1 MHRVITLC
9 TIARLS
15 NTTRLCV
22 LICALLFGSLSTAVN
37 AQQVWPLERA
47 IHLIVPFPAG
57 SSPDLLAR
65 LLATPLSKALNQNI
79 IVENKP
85 GAGGNIGTRLAAR
98 AAPDGYTILLHTS
111 TLTANVSL
119 YKNMGLNV
127 QKDLIPVSQ
136 VALIPNVLMVN
147 NDFQAK
153 TLKDFVDVVKQKKVA
168 INYGSSGSGASNH
181 LAGVLFNNM
190 VGGDMVHVPYKGGS
204 LANNDLLAGQV
215 QAVFSPLVEV
225 LGFLDSG
232 KLRPLGVTT
241 NSRIAKLPDVPAIAE
256 VLPGF
261 EIVLWNG
268 VFVPTGTSKEIV
280 QKLSNAIQTVLQ
292 DPSVLKKLAEQGSTP
307 LVSNPDDFKKVIDA
321 EIVKWGDLI
330 KMAGA
335 RAD

>member
-1 MHRVITLC
+1 MVSLKIVKAALAVSSLAFGLC
-9 TIARLS
+9 EVAH
-15 NTTRLCV
+15 
-22 LICALLFGSLSTAVN
+22 A
-37 AQQVWPLERA
+37 QVWPTRP
-47 IHLIVPFPAG
+47 ITMVVPFAAG
-57 SSPDLLAR
+57 GSTDITARMLAEK
-65 LLATPLSKALNQNI
+65 LGGILGQSVV
-79 IVENKP
+79 VENKT
-85 GAGGNIGTRLAAR
+85 GAGGNIGAAAVAR
-98 AAPDGYTILLHTS
+98 ATPDGYTMLLHTS

-127 QKDLIPVSQ
+127 QKDLVPVSQ

-153 TLKDFVDVVKQKKVA
+153 TLKDFVEVVKQKKVA

-225 LGFLDSG
+225 LGFVDSG
-232 KLRPLGVTT
+232 KLRPLAVTT
-241 NSRIAKLPDVPAIAE
+241 KSRIAKLPDVPAIAE

-268 VFVPTGTSKEIV
+268 IFVPTGTPKEIV

-292 DPSVLKKLAEQGSTP
+292 DPAVLKKLAEQGSTP
-307 LVSNPDDFKKVIDA
+307 LKSNPDDFKKVIDA
-321 EIVKWGDLI
+321 EIVKWGGLI

-335 RAD
+335 RVD

>member
-1 MHRVITLC
+1 MVYSKIVKAALAVSSLAFGLSAVAHAQAWPARPITM
-9 TIARLS
+9 
-15 NTTRLCV
+15 V
-22 LICALLFGSLSTAVN
+22 
-37 AQQVWPLERA
+37 
-47 IHLIVPFPAG
+47 VPFAAG
-57 SSPDLLAR
+57 GSTDITARMLAEK
-65 LLATPLSKALNQNI
+65 LGGILGQSVV
-79 IVENKP
+79 VENKT
-85 GAGGNIGTRLAAR
+85 GAGGNIGAAAVAR

-127 QKDLIPVSQ
+127 QKDLVPVSQ

-153 TLKDFVDVVKQKKVA
+153 TLKDFVEVVKQKKVA

-225 LGFLDSG
+225 LGFVDSG
-232 KLRPLGVTT
+232 KLRPLAVTT
-241 NSRIAKLPDVPAIAE
+241 KSRIAKLPDVPAIAE

-268 VFVPTGTSKEIV
+268 VFVPTGTPKEVV
-280 QKLSNAIQTVLQ
+280 QKLSNAVQTVLQ
-292 DPSVLKKLAEQGSTP
+292 DPAVLKKLAEQGSTP
-307 LVSNPDDFKKVIDA
+307 LKSNPDDFKKVIDA

-335 RAD
+335 RVD

>member
-1 MHRVITLC
+1 MTQSKVVKAVLALSVLVFSFCEVTQAQTWPTRPITM
-9 TIARLS
+9 
-15 NTTRLCV
+15 V
-22 LICALLFGSLSTAVN
+22 
-37 AQQVWPLERA
+37 
-47 IHLIVPFPAG
+47 VPFAAG
-57 SSPDLLAR
+57 GSTDITARMLAEK
-65 LLATPLSKALNQNI
+65 LGGILGQNI
-79 IVENKP
+79 VVENKT
-85 GAGGNIGTRLAAR
+85 GAGGNIGAAAVAR
-98 AAPDGYTILLHTS
+98 ATPDGYTILLHTS

-119 YKNMGLNV
+119 YKNMGFSV
-127 QKDLIPVSQ
+127 QKDLVPVSQ

-153 TLKDFVDVVKQKKVA
+153 TLKEFVEVVKQKKVA
-168 INYGSSGSGASNH
+168 VNYGSSGSGASNH

-241 NSRIAKLPDVPAIAE
+241 KSRIAKLPDVPAIDE

-268 VFVPTGTSKEIV
+268 IFVPAGTPKDIV
-280 QKLSNAIQTVLQ
+280 QKLSTAIQSVLQ

-307 LVSNPDDFKKVIDA
+307 IKSNPDEFKKVIDA

-335 RAD
+335 RVD

>member
-1 MHRVITLC
+1 MVYSKIVKAALAVSSLAFGLSAVAHAQAWPARPITM
-9 TIARLS
+9 
-15 NTTRLCV
+15 V
-22 LICALLFGSLSTAVN
+22 
-37 AQQVWPLERA
+37 
-47 IHLIVPFPAG
+47 VPFAAG
-57 SSPDLLAR
+57 GSTDITARMLAEK
-65 LLATPLSKALNQNI
+65 LGGILGQSVV
-79 IVENKP
+79 VENKT
-85 GAGGNIGTRLAAR
+85 GAGGNIGAAAVAR
-98 AAPDGYTILLHTS
+98 ATPDGYTILLHTS

-127 QKDLIPVSQ
+127 QKDLVPVSQ

-153 TLKDFVDVVKQKKVA
+153 TLKDFVEVVKQKKVA

-225 LGFLDSG
+225 LGFVDSG
-232 KLRPLGVTT
+232 KLRPLAVTT
-241 NSRIAKLPDVPAIAE
+241 KSRIAKLPDVPAIAE

-268 VFVPTGTSKEIV
+268 VFVPTGTPKEIV
-280 QKLSNAIQTVLQ
+280 QKLSNAIQTVLK
-292 DPSVLKKLAEQGSTP
+292 DPAVLKKLAEQGSTP
-307 LVSNPDDFKKVIDA
+307 LKSNPDDFKKVIDA

-335 RAD
+335 RVD

>member
-1 MHRVITLC
+1 MVHSTIIKAVLALSSLAFGLCEIAHAQAWPTRPITM
-9 TIARLS
+9 
-15 NTTRLCV
+15 V
-22 LICALLFGSLSTAVN
+22 
-37 AQQVWPLERA
+37 
-47 IHLIVPFPAG
+47 VPFAAG
-57 SSPDLLAR
+57 GSTDITARMLAEK
-65 LLATPLSKALNQNI
+65 LGGILGQSVV
-79 IVENKP
+79 VENKT
-85 GAGGNIGTRLAAR
+85 GAGGNIGAAAVAR
-98 AAPDGYTILLHTS
+98 STPDGYTILLHTS

-127 QKDLIPVSQ
+127 QKDLVPVSQ

-225 LGFLDSG
+225 LGFVDSG
-232 KLRPLGVTT
+232 KLRPLAVTT
-241 NSRIAKLPDVPAIAE
+241 KSRIAKLPDVPAIAE

-268 VFVPTGTSKEIV
+268 IFVPTGTPKEIV
-280 QKLSNAIQTVLQ
+280 QKLSNAVQTVLQ
-292 DPSVLKKLAEQGSTP
+292 DPAVLKKLAEQGSTP
-307 LVSNPDDFKKVIDA
+307 LKSNPDDFKKVIDA
-321 EIVKWGDLI
+321 EIIKWGDLI

-335 RAD
+335 RVD

>member
-1 MHRVITLC
+1 MVYSKIVKAALAVSSLAFGLSAVAHAQAWPTRPITM
-9 TIARLS
+9 
-15 NTTRLCV
+15 V
-22 LICALLFGSLSTAVN
+22 
-37 AQQVWPLERA
+37 
-47 IHLIVPFPAG
+47 VPFAAG
-57 SSPDLLAR
+57 GSTDITARMLAEK
-65 LLATPLSKALNQNI
+65 LGGILGQSVV
-79 IVENKP
+79 VENKT
-85 GAGGNIGTRLAAR
+85 GAGGNIGAAAVAR
-98 AAPDGYTILLHTS
+98 ATPDGYTILLHTS

-127 QKDLIPVSQ
+127 QKDLVPVSQ

-153 TLKDFVDVVKQKKVA
+153 TLKDFVEVVKQKKVA

-225 LGFLDSG
+225 LGFVDSG

-241 NSRIAKLPDVPAIAE
+241 KSRIAKLPDVPAIAE

-268 VFVPTGTSKEIV
+268 IFVPTGTPKEIV

-292 DPSVLKKLAEQGSTP
+292 DPAVLKKLAEQGSTP
-307 LVSNPDDFKKVIDA
+307 LKSNPDDFKKVIDA

-335 RAD
+335 RVD

>member
-1 MHRVITLC
+1 MMRSIIIKAVLSVSTLVLGTCGSAQAQTWPARPITM
-9 TIARLS
+9 
-15 NTTRLCV
+15 V
-22 LICALLFGSLSTAVN
+22 
-37 AQQVWPLERA
+37 
-47 IHLIVPFPAG
+47 VPFAAG
-57 SSPDLLAR
+57 GSTDITARMLAEK
-65 LLATPLSKALNQNI
+65 LGAILGQNI
-79 IVENKP
+79 VVENRT
-85 GAGGNIGTRLAAR
+85 GAGGNIGAAAVAR
-98 AAPDGYTILLHTS
+98 ANPDGYTILLHTS

-127 QKDLIPVSQ
+127 QKDLVPVSQ

-153 TLKDFVDVVKQKKVA
+153 TLTDFVEVVKQKKVA

-204 LANNDLLAGQV
+204 LANNDLLAGQI

-225 LGFLDSG
+225 LGFVDSG

-241 NSRIAKLPDVPAIAE
+241 KSRIAKFPNMPAIAE

-268 VFVPTGTSKEIV
+268 IFVPTGTPKDVV
-280 QKLSNAIQTVLQ
+280 QKLSNAVQSVLQ
-292 DPSVLKKLAEQGSTP
+292 DPSVLAKLAEQGSTP
-307 LVSNPDDFKKVIDA
+307 IKSNPDDFKKVIDA

-335 RAD
+335 RVD

>member
-1 MHRVITLC
+1 MMRSTIIKAVLSVSTLVLGTCGFAQAQTWPARPITM
-9 TIARLS
+9 
-15 NTTRLCV
+15 V
-22 LICALLFGSLSTAVN
+22 
-37 AQQVWPLERA
+37 
-47 IHLIVPFPAG
+47 VPFAAG
-57 SSPDLLAR
+57 GSTDITARMLAEK
-65 LLATPLSKALNQNI
+65 LGGILGQNI
-79 IVENKP
+79 VVENRT
-85 GAGGNIGTRLAAR
+85 GAGGNIGAAAVAR
-98 AAPDGYTILLHTS
+98 ANPDGYTILLHTS

-153 TLKDFVDVVKQKKVA
+153 TLKDFVEVVKQKKVA

-204 LANNDLLAGQV
+204 LANNDLLAGQI

-225 LGFLDSG
+225 LGFVDSG

-241 NSRIAKLPDVPAIAE
+241 KSRIAKFPNMPAIAE

-268 VFVPTGTSKEIV
+268 IFVPTGTPKEVI
-280 QKLSNAIQTVLQ
+280 QKLSNAVQSVLQ
-292 DPSVLKKLAEQGSTP
+292 DPSVLAKLAEQGSTP
-307 LVSNPDDFKKVIDA
+307 IKSNPDDFKKVIDA

-335 RAD
+335 RVD

>member
-1 MHRVITLC
+1 MRSTIIKAVLSVSTLVLGTCGFAQAQTWPARPITM
-9 TIARLS
+9 
-15 NTTRLCV
+15 V
-22 LICALLFGSLSTAVN
+22 
-37 AQQVWPLERA
+37 
-47 IHLIVPFPAG
+47 VPFAAG
-57 SSPDLLAR
+57 GSTDITARMLAEK
-65 LLATPLSKALNQNI
+65 LGAILGQNI
-79 IVENKP
+79 VVENRT
-85 GAGGNIGTRLAAR
+85 GAGGNIGAAAVAR
-98 AAPDGYTILLHTS
+98 ANPDGYTILLHTS

-127 QKDLIPVSQ
+127 QKDLVPVSQ

-153 TLKDFVDVVKQKKVA
+153 TLKDFVEVVKQKKVA

-204 LANNDLLAGQV
+204 LANNDLLAGQI

-225 LGFLDSG
+225 LGFVDSG

-241 NSRIAKLPDVPAIAE
+241 KSRIAKFPNMPAIAE

-268 VFVPTGTSKEIV
+268 IFVPTGTPKEVI
-280 QKLSNAIQTVLQ
+280 QKLSNAVQSVLQ
-292 DPSVLKKLAEQGSTP
+292 DPSVLAKLAEQGSTP
-307 LVSNPDDFKKVIDA
+307 IKSNPDDFKKVIDA

-335 RAD
+335 RVD